1 MNFVAEAIIALNP
14 QKVLEVGCNDG
25 YGLLKMVNHLPKTKF
40 YGIDIMHFLIQRGIK
55 KNYPQN
61 ISLSVMDAC
70 NMNGFADQMFDVA
83 ISHHMIE
90 HIDTADQIRFLN
102 EAWRVLH
109 PGGQLF
115 ISTPNRDALVLM
127 GTVGLQFDHM
137 HELSLHNLLWLLEE
151 CGFEIKKIYGQGIVE
166 KNNWFRPVLNKL
178 KKMDKYNFRRFIRRT
193 VDIVDVIT
201 NPTNLKDEIKE
212 IGRNTISSNMLV
224 VAEKPLEK

>member
-1 MNFVAEAIIALNP
+1 MNFVAEIVIALNP

-25 YGLLKMVNHLPKTKF
+25 YGLLKMVNRSPETKF
-40 YGIDIMHFLIQRGIK
+40 YGIDIMHFLIQRGMK
-55 KNYPQN
+55 KNYPKN

-70 NMNGFADQMFDVA
+70 NMNGFTDRMFDAA

-102 EAWRVLH
+102 EVWRVLR

-127 GTVGLQFDHM
+127 GTEGLQFDHM
-137 HELSLHNLLWLLEE
+137 HELNLHNLLWLLEE
-151 CGFEIKKIYGQGIVE
+151 CGFKVKKIYGQGIVE
-166 KNNWFRPVLNKL
+166 ETNLFRPILNKL
-178 KKMDKYNFRRFIRRT
+178 KKMDKYNFRHFIRGTVDT
-193 VDIVDVIT
+193 VDILT

-212 IGRNTISSNMLV
+212 IERDTISSNMLV
-224 VAEKPLEK
+224 VAEKPVV